1 MNRIVTIPVLKDR
14 ISAVRLR
21 LLGQCSTV
29 GSSKAISLAASVK
42 SAWGLDRSRDNR
54 ALDAARRPY
63 GRRATQAVTLLF
75 VAAIG
80 PLIIVLVLDR
90 ARADSP
96 PKAAPA
102 PEVRAS
108 PPESQLM
115 HFNLLGPDWAKVPEG
130 YSGILPE
137 KVVAEFDIPKEYF
150 ANLKLFGFDPI
161 EKTIEGGISITFS
174 YPSMKGATEAPGAAT
189 RIEATITAGRSEESF
204 RKSVHDFIFA
214 PGRTTRE
221 PNLDVG
227 GLCGYVDRVHPGY
240 AGDEFYIACK
250 ETDQTFLIVCYPP
263 FNNRHVCA
271 DNVFLGQQIV
281 GQLGYQ
287 YHILKEHLALIGSVK
302 QLVMSFMG
310 PPRER

>member
-1 MNRIVTIPVLKDR
+1 M
-14 ISAVRLR
+14 RLR
-21 LLGQCSTV
+21 LLGQRCAV
-29 GSSKAISLAASVK
+29 GLSKAVSLTASVV
-42 SAWGLDRSRDNR
+42 SAWELDPSRDDI
-54 ALDAARRPY
+54 ALDTARDLHR
-63 GRRATQAVTLLF
+63 RRAILVVVLLLL
-75 VAAIG
+75 AAIG
-80 PLIIVLVLDR
+80 QLIFALGPDR
-90 ARADSP
+90 VRADSS

-115 HFNLLGPDWAKVPEG
+115 HFNLLGPDRAKVPEG
-130 YSGILPE
+130 YSGILLE
-137 KVVAEFDIPKEYF
+137 KTVGEFDIPKEYF
-150 ANLKLFGFDPI
+150 ANRKLFGFDPI
-161 EKTIEGGISITFS
+161 KKTIEGGIPIAFS

-189 RIEATITAGRSEESF
+189 RIEATVTAGGREDDF

-221 PNLDVG
+221 PSLDVG

-240 AGDEFYIACK
+240 ARDEFYIACK
-250 ETDQTFLIVCYPP
+250 EADQTFLIICYPP
-263 FNNRHVCA
+263 FNSHHVCA

-287 YHILKEHLALIGSVK
+287 YPILKEHSALLGSVK
-302 QLVMSFMG
+302 QLVMSFME